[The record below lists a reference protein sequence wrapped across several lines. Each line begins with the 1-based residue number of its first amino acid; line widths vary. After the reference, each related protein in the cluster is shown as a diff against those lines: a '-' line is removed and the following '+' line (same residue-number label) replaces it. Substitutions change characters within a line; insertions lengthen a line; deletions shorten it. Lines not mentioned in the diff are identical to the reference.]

1 MLNLSTFSAFADD
14 QVADTT
20 ATDTSQDVAI
30 DLPEDLPAGFHT
42 VTTEVTDPDTGEVT
56 TEDINFCK
64 DNTGEIHWDNICP
77 DLEVVA
83 DPTTLE
89 NITDVKAL
97 PAYSPASEPTKTSQ
111 TQIAGFTALSVLSA
125 GGAAAAATGAVS
137 GGASSGG
144 GGGNSG
150 SGGSGTSRTDAR
162 REEGKEGKEESGT
175 ESGEGEEEKSGA
187 ESEEKLLHAA
197 HAKHTNHDELTTVDE
212 VEMGIGDK
220 SFTWKAPFTPT
231 LDSVFVLASLRISK
245 LSPLLAKILI
255 DASYLRAMIGSL
267 AIFTIPVSVILGFQ
281 ALASSHSQPIPPQW
295 KIMAAM
301 MILGLIDSFAG
312 FLSALIFMTGVLISG
327 NIHNLS
333 NILTIVAY
341 AAICAS
347 PAVMAGSFRPLR
359 RRVGRNEHPWE
370 RAIDYVLAALLT
382 GWTLSKFVGTLNVIA
397 AKQLPIVAHAS
408 KIGLIVGLAVVAR
421 MLFEDIST
429 YLYPQ
434 RISKFD
440 IQHPK
445 PSTAQQ
451 FVSVLIKGAIFGLV
465 MEAFV
470 GLNFQ
475 LFLGTAFFVLPNI
488 LKLSAGHILPKSR
501 MLHFA
506 VPKGAMRI
514 VTMTIL
520 GTIFA
525 KLSQHTFKNPHD
537 FLTWGFVLLS
547 VPGFVFALLGLISD
561 DKNSKGLKHHSRG
574 IWLYRIGGLVVLYLI
589 IEIVLGKD
597 ITALL
602 KHSIGLK

>member
-14 QVADTT
+14 QVADIT

-30 DLPEDLPAGFHT
+30 DLPDDLPAGFHT
-42 VTTEVTDPDTGEVT
+42 ATTEVTDPDTGEVT
-56 TEDINFCK
+56 TEDISFCK
-64 DNTGEIHWDNICP
+64 DNAGEIHWDNICP
-77 DLEVVA
+77 DLDVVV

-89 NITDVKAL
+89 NVTDVKSL

-111 TQIAGFTALSVLSA
+111 TQVAGFTALSVLSA
-125 GGAAAAATGAVS
+125 GGAAAAASGAVS

-150 SGGSGTSRTDAR
+150 SSGSGNSRTEAR
-162 REEGKEGKEESGT
+162 REEGKEESGV
-175 ESGEGEEEKSGA
+175 EGAEGGEEESGA
-187 ESEEKLLHAA
+187 ESQEKLLHAS
-197 HAKHTNHDELTTVDE
+197 HVNHSSRSDSSSFEDVD
-212 VEMGIGDK
+212 MGIGDK
-220 SFTWKAPFTPT
+220 SFTWKAPLTPT
-231 LDSVFVLASLRISK
+231 LDSAFVVASLRIAK
-245 LSPLLAKILI
+245 VSPLIAKMLI
-255 DASYLRAMIGSL
+255 DASYLRAMFGSL
-267 AIFTIPVSVILGFQ
+267 SIFTIPLSFFIGFQ
-281 ALASSHSQPIPPQW
+281 ALVSNNSQPIPPAW

-301 MILGLIDSFAG
+301 TVLGLFDSFAG
-312 FLSALIFMTGVLISG
+312 LLSALVFVSGVLISG
-327 NIHNLS
+327 HVNTLS
-333 NILTIVAY
+333 NVLTILAY

-359 RRVGRNEHPWE
+359 RRVGRHEHPWE

-382 GWTLSKFVGTLNVIA
+382 GWTLSKLVGTLNVIA
-397 AKQLPIVAHAS
+397 AKQLPIVAHANQ
-408 KIGLIVGLAVVAR
+408 IGLIVGLAVVAR

-434 RISKFD
+434 RISKFE
-440 IQHPK
+440 IQHPR
-445 PSTAQQ
+445 PSTVQQ
-451 FVSVLIKGAIFGLV
+451 YVSVLIKGAIFGLV
-465 MEAFV
+465 MKAFV
-470 GLNFQ
+470 GLNLQ

-506 VPKGAMRI
+506 VPKGAVRI

-520 GTIFA
+520 GTLFA

-589 IEIVLGKD
+589 IEMVLGKD
-597 ITALL
+597 ITTLL